1 MIVPFNS
8 LPETA
13 RIWIYQ
19 SDRPLSPG
27 DCDVIKSRIAGF
39 LEKWTAHGHTLHAG
53 VDIRYQHF
61 IIIGLDES
69 LSGASGCSI
78 DSLFRDLSALGKE
91 FSVDFFN
98 RELIAF
104 FINNEVKLIPREALK
119 TFFTE
124 VSPDILTFNN
134 LVSTKGALEQTWLQ
148 VAKSSW
154 LKRYMP
160 IVSV

>member
-19 SDRPLSPG
+19 TDRSLSP
-27 DCDVIKSRIAGF
+27 DESEVIKSRIAGF
-39 LEKWTAHGHTLHAG
+39 LEKWTAHGHALHAG
-53 VDIRYQHF
+53 ADIRYQHF

-91 FSVDFFN
+91 FKVDFFN

-104 FINNEVKLIPREALK
+104 LLNNEVKLIPRAALK

-124 VSPDILTFNN
+124 VNADVLTFNN

-148 VAKSSW
+148 VAKSGW

-160 IVSV
+160 TVSV

>member
-1 MIVPFNS
+1 MIVPFNT

-19 SDRPLSPG
+19 TDRPLSQG
-27 DCDVIKSRIAGF
+27 ESDVIKSRIAGF
-39 LEKWTAHGHTLHAG
+39 LEKWTAHGHALHAG
-53 VDIRYQHF
+53 VDIQYQHF
-61 IIIGLDES
+61 VIIGLDES

-78 DSLFRDLSALGKE
+78 DSLFRDLSALGRE
-91 FSVDFFN
+91 FNVDFFN

-104 FINNEVKLIPREALK
+104 IINNEVKLIPREALK

-124 VSPDILTFNN
+124 VNADVLSFNN

-160 IVSV
+160 SISV

>member
-1 MIVPFNS
+1 MIVPFNI

-19 SDRPLSPG
+19 CDRSIQPLESEL
-27 DCDVIKSRIAGF
+27 IKSRISGF
-39 LEKWTAHGHTLHAG
+39 LEKWTAHGNTLHAG
-53 VDIRYQHF
+53 VDIVHAHF

-78 DSLFRDLSALGKE
+78 DSLFRDLSAMGKE
-91 FSVDFFN
+91 LNVDFFN

-104 FINNEVKLIPREALK
+104 FINNEVKLIPRGGLK

-124 VSPDILTFNN
+124 VNAEVLTFNN
-134 LVSTKGALEQTWLQ
+134 LVSTKGDLEQTWLQ
-148 VAKSSW
+148 PAKSSW

-160 IVSV
+160 TVTV

>member
-1 MIVPFNS
+1 MIVPFNI

-13 RIWIYQ
+13 RVWIYQ
-19 SDRPLSPG
+19 SDRPLTLSETG
-27 DCDVIKSRIAGF
+27 VIKNRVSEF
-39 LEKWTAHGHTLHAG
+39 LEKWTAHGNTLHAG
-53 VDIRYQHF
+53 TDVLHANF

-69 LSGASGCSI
+69 LTGASGCSI

-91 FSVDFFN
+91 LNVDFFN

-104 FINNEVKLIPREALK
+104 FINNEVRLIRRADLK

-124 VSPDILTFNN
+124 VNAEISTFNN
-134 LVSTKGALEQTWLQ
+134 LVSTKGALEREWLQ
-148 VAKSSW
+148 AAKSSW

-160 IVSV
+160 VVSV

>member
-1 MIVPFNS
+1 MIVPFDT

-19 SDRPLSPG
+19 TDRPLSLG
-27 DCDVIKSRIAGF
+27 ESDVIKSRIAGF
-39 LEKWTAHGHTLHAG
+39 LEKWTAHGHVLHAG
-53 VDIRYQHF
+53 LDIQYQHF

-91 FSVDFFN
+91 LGVDFFN

-119 TFFTE
+119 SFFTE
-124 VSPDILTFNN
+124 VNADVLTFNN

-148 VAKSSW
+148 VAKSGW

-160 IVSV
+160 SVSV

>member
-1 MIVPFNS
+1 MIVPFDA

-13 RIWIYQ
+13 RVWIYQ
-19 SDRPLSPG
+19 SDRSLQPG
-27 DCDVIKSRIAGF
+27 ESDIIKSRISGF
-39 LEKWTAHGHTLHAG
+39 LEKWTAHGNTLHAG
-53 VDIRYQHF
+53 VDIVHAHF

-91 FSVDFFN
+91 LNVDFFN

-104 FINNEVKLIPREALK
+104 FVNNKVKLIRRGDLK

-124 VSPDILTFNN
+124 VNAEVLTFNN

-148 VAKSSW
+148 AAKFGW

-160 IVSV
+160 TVTV